1 MKPETRNQKPET
13 NTNKKVPNPQKHSF
27 GFSAFVFFGFFSGF
41 WFLISGFAFPPT
53 IHAAAPIAP
62 LYANDFEK
70 VPEGDPPADV
80 VVLGGAFSIKKVDGN
95 TVLELPGNP
104 VQGYGVLF
112 GPEGQSF
119 LGVSAR
125 IYGTASG
132 KRTPE
137 FGVGLAD
144 TNGYKLWVMPSTGE
158 LQILKGED
166 VKATV
171 PFTWKSGTWTVL
183 RLQVRKIGEGKYSV
197 DGKAWE
203 HGKEEPKDWMVSFA
217 ETEEPPK
224 GRPSA
229 WGSPYSST
237 PIRFDDFAVT
247 KVGEE

>member
-1 MKPETRNQKPET
+1 MR
-13 NTNKKVPNPQKHSF
+13 HF
-27 GFSAFVFFGFFSGF
+27 FFSPGA
-41 WFLISGFAFPPT
+41 FLCVASVLFAAS
-53 IHAAAPIAP
+53 AARLTVAGAESRPLAPP

-70 VPEGDPPADV
+70 VPEGDPPGDL
-80 VVLGGAFSIKKVDGN
+80 VVLGGAFTIKKVDGN
-95 TVLELPGNP
+95 TLLELPGDP

-112 GPEGQSF
+112 GPDSETF

-125 IYGTASG
+125 IRGTATG
-132 KRTPE
+132 KRAPE

-171 PFTWKSGTWTVL
+171 PYAWTSGAWTVL
-183 RLQVRKIGEGKYSV
+183 RLQVRKVGEGTFSV

-203 HGKEEPKDWMVSFA
+203 QGKPEPKAWMVSFA

-229 WGSPYSST
+229 WGSPYAST
-237 PIRFDDFAVT
+237 PIQFDDLVVT
-247 KVGEE
+247 HAEE